1 MEEGGFKVAI
11 RLFHLASFSGWLGT
25 QLWVTFF
32 AGLTMFRLLPRHMF
46 GYVQSKLFP
55 KYFLLGTVL
64 SSVSMVTFII
74 EHPFGSWDK
83 QQTIQGSILGIS
95 LLTVIAS
102 VIYISPSI
110 VKTISEQHKIEK
122 EEGAGQAV
130 GKVEEEK
137 LIVLK
142 KNPKYVSLSKKFV
155 RLHTFSAIA
164 NLLTFCAQGVHLV
177 YLAANL
183 VSL

>member
-1 MEEGGFKVAI
+1 M
-11 RLFHLASFSGWLGT
+11 
-25 QLWVTFF
+25 
-32 AGLTMFRLLPRHMF
+32 
-46 GYVQSKLFP
+46 
-55 KYFLLGTVL
+55 
-64 SSVSMVTFII
+64 
-74 EHPFGSWDK
+74 
-83 QQTIQGSILGIS
+83 GIS